1 MLEWLVELRGKYE
14 FVRFFG
20 QDDKAKIP
28 VGYKVA
34 VSTGV
39 RSSTTGIV
47 DASQVV
53 NGNNPLRSMDHDFL
67 YANLTPSVTLRGK
80 IPPEIGGS
88 FFTVKYLQL
97 YVILFS
103 IHRRFLIIQHNCEF
117 VPMPMHYLLLFF
129 TYLL

>member
-14 FVRFFG
+14 FVEFFG

-28 VGYKVA
+28 VGDKVA

-47 DASQVV
+47 DASQVA
-53 NGNNPLRSMDHDFL
+53 NGNNPLRSMDHDFS
-67 YANLTPSVTLRGK
+67 YANLTPSVTLRGN

-88 FFTVKYLQL
+88 FFTGGEDGFGQIFATLRDSVFDPSEVFDHTAQL
-97 YVILFS
+97 
-103 IHRRFLIIQHNCEF
+103 
-117 VPMPMHYLLLFF
+117 
-129 TYLL
+129 

>member
-14 FVRFFG
+14 FVEFFG

-28 VGYKVA
+28 VGDKVA

-47 DASQVV
+47 DASQVA
-53 NGNNPLRSMDHDFL
+53 NGNNPLRSMDHDFS
-67 YANLTPSVTLRGK
+67 YANLTPSVTLRGN

-88 FFTVKYLQL
+88 FFTGGEDGFGQIFVTLRDSVFDPSEVFDHTAQL
-97 YVILFS
+97 
-103 IHRRFLIIQHNCEF
+103 
-117 VPMPMHYLLLFF
+117 
-129 TYLL
+129 